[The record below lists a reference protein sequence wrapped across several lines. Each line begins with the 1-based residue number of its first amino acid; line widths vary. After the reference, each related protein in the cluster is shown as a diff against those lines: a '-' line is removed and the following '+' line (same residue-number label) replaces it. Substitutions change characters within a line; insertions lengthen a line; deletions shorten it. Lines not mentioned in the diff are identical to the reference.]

1 MRPLPA
7 DGLTMTSGRGAAPGS
22 GVCMSGT
29 LPDGRASARGRP
41 RVCRP
46 AGPDHRQGIAA
57 PCQREARWPTTA
69 PDHAESARSQ
79 EKEVARI
86 AAFSDGVF
94 AIAITLLALQ
104 LEIPSGDS
112 VDVWPAIQDLW
123 PNLLS
128 FAISFAVI
136 GAYWVAHHR
145 LYSVIDRY
153 DARLLWLNLLSLFFI
168 VIMPF
173 TTALVGEH
181 GDQDASVIVYALT
194 VAMAGFANTG
204 MALYALGGRRLC
216 AEHRRREPDQASH
229 LARPRH
235 RARLQLLAGAAPSG
249 SDGGVALV
257 ALADRVPADRASPLR
272 AFRPGVSRPDIAGC
286 VLVRADAD
294 GGGR

>member
-1 MRPLPA
+1 MA
-7 DGLTMTSGRGAAPGS
+7 TTSQHRG
-22 GVCMSGT
+22 
-29 LPDGRASARGRP
+29 
-41 RVCRP
+41 
-46 AGPDHRQGIAA
+46 
-57 PCQREARWPTTA
+57 
-69 PDHAESARSQ
+69 ESTRSQ

-104 LEIPSGDS
+104 LEIPSRDS
-112 VDVWPAIQDLW
+112 VDVWAAVQDLW
-123 PNLLS
+123 PSFLS

-194 VAMAGFANTG
+194 VALAGFANTG

-216 AEHRRREPDQASH
+216 AADVDENLVKLHIWRG
-229 LARPRH
+229 LAIALVFCCSLVLIPLGPTVVSLSWLSLIVFQRIVRH
-235 RARLQLLAGAAPSG
+235 RFG
-249 SDGGVALV
+249 
-257 ALADRVPADRASPLR
+257 
-272 AFRPGVSRPDIAGC
+272 RPGQV
-286 VLVRADAD
+286 
-294 GGGR
+294 